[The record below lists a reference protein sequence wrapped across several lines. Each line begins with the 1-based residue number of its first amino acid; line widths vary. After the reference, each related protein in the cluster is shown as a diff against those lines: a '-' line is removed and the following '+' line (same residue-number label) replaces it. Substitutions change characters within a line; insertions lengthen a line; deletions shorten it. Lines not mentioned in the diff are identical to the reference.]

1 METSPKQPDDARD
14 FLSQLMNAEE
24 KCSTL
29 EDIDPNKIRNDRH
42 ERNLQTMM
50 AADSEI
56 AKKMFPQDFC
66 KPNSQTEKAALTIQK
81 YARGYLGRKKYVEL
95 LCDQFEKDQS
105 IMQLKIQEQVEEGE
119 LLVENHR
126 LEVLLD
132 DNRTRRRNK
141 SRHYINDIITIQ
153 RAWRS
158 YLRRKNRD
166 HEDDTKKDN
175 STEKSK
181 RPLPEAVLQTR
192 TEESDSMSSSYSEV
206 SVADSRQDGPVEN
219 GRTGNNQNIV
229 QHPGESEEDFNRR
242 RRKVNY
248 LSLAQ
253 EFAELQRTNSDF
265 VAPENGHMEGV
276 SGGGQNICDGNSGPE
291 GSKNKAQSKQEVRS
305 RSGGHSGETEDFEV
319 YNMDSGL
326 PSFDWED
333 LEQKLQQATQTS
345 NKQAQRNDREEIRKK
360 LAMDVAVD
368 DDCHSP
374 KFYKKPSVTKSSN
387 SNLQICFMNEEQEV
401 ANPPSQKDF
410 VLPNLNPPKTQN
422 GKEHDK
428 EKKKDGDFLVQQAKL
443 QQEVKIALVQAG
455 TMAHMQLEVEKQI
468 KKKSPSA
475 DNVKVSFLESI
486 HQSRVGRQDMYVM
499 NLGQLQVLVND
510 LHTQIENLNEELMNL
525 LMERDEL
532 HMSQDSMLVDIEDL
546 TRRAEETAKKQ

>member
-66 KPNSQTEKAALTIQK
+66 KPNSQTEKAAVTIQK

-105 IMQLKIQEQVEEGE
+105 LMQLKIQEQVEEGE

-192 TEESDSMSSSYSEV
+192 TAVEESDSMSSSYSEV

-219 GRTGNNQNIV
+219 GRTENNQNIV

-253 EFAELQRTNSDF
+253 EFAELQRTNTDF
-265 VAPENGHMEGV
+265 VAPENGHKE
-276 SGGGQNICDGNSGPE
+276 GGGKNDCDGNSGGE
-291 GSKNKAQSKQEVRS
+291 GSKNLSQSKQEVRS

-368 DDCHSP
+368 DDCNSP

-401 ANPPSQKDF
+401 ADPPSQQDF

-422 GKEHDK
+422 GKEQDK

-486 HQSRVGRQDMYVM
+486 HQSRVGKQDMFVM

>member
-1 METSPKQPDDARD
+1 METSQKHPDDAQD

-66 KPNSQTEKAALTIQK
+66 KPNSQTEKAAVTIQK

-105 IMQLKIQEQVEEGE
+105 IMQLKIKEQVEEGE

-132 DNRTRRRNK
+132 DNLTRRRNK
-141 SRHYINDIITIQ
+141 SRQYITDIITIQ

-175 STEKSK
+175 STEKGK
-181 RPLPEAVLQTR
+181 QHLPEAVQQTL
-192 TEESDSMSSSYSEV
+192 TTVEESDSMSSSYSEV
-206 SVADSRQDGPVEN
+206 SLADSRQFRHVES
-219 GRTGNNQNIV
+219 GRTENNPNIV
-229 QHPGESEEDFNRR
+229 QNPGESEEDFNRR

-265 VAPENGHMEGV
+265 VAPENGQTEGV
-276 SGGGQNICDGNSGPE
+276 SVGCKNICDENSGGE
-291 GSKNKAQSKQEVRS
+291 DSRNKAQSKQEVKS
-305 RSGGHSGETEDFEV
+305 RSNFNSGETEDFEV
-319 YNMDSGL
+319 YNMDTAL

-345 NKQAQRNDREEIRKK
+345 NKMAQRNDREAIRKK
-360 LAMDVAVD
+360 LAMDAGVD
-368 DDCHSP
+368 DDCNTQ

-387 SNLQICFMNEEQEV
+387 TNLQICFMNEEQEM
-401 ANPPSQKDF
+401 ADPPSHQ
-410 VLPNLNPPKTQN
+410 LNPQETQN
-422 GKEHDK
+422 GREHGR

-475 DNVKVSFLESI
+475 DSVKVSFLESI
-486 HQSRVGRQDMYVM
+486 HQSRVGKQDLFVM

-546 TRRAEETAKKQ
+546 TRRAEETAKKH